1 MVKKAKAIEQYQVN
15 LYCDKCGKRI
25 DKYSQFLTT
34 YPPQYVYQCECGW
47 KTTTTDVYP
56 HTVVVFDETNAE
68 ILPDKV
74 IEVCSENED
83 Q

>member
-1 MVKKAKAIEQYQVN
+1 MVKKAKVIEQYQVN

-34 YPPQYVYQCECGW
+34 YPPQYV
-47 KTTTTDVYP
+47 
-56 HTVVVFDETNAE
+56 VVFDETNAE
-68 ILPDKV
+68 ILPDKG